1 MAKSINLRDLVPGD
15 MITTLDGESLTV
27 VDNPGDGAWVIA
39 ADPGGDSR
47 PVYVNELVVDD
58 E

>member
-1 MAKSINLRDLVPGD
+1 MNLRDLAPGD
-15 MITTLDGESLTV
+15 TVTTLDGDVLTV
-27 VDNPGDGAWVIA
+27 VDNPRDGAWLIA
-39 ADPGGDSR
+39 TDESGDTR